1 MTTAA
6 ARARLAAAALLIA
19 PGPAWSETVAW
30 RAGVTVDCPLTIAT
44 ADQERTR
51 TLVLP
56 VQTISNWA
64 ITAKGKDLAVKQGE
78 RNALVLRLSNPTF
91 EGNLQVWDE
100 NGDLFTVLVRS
111 PADGEAPDDTLIIT
125 RAQDGGTTG
134 GGAGAGGAPGLD
146 AVGEPGGGA
155 GPPSVRVVNR
165 DTDGAAVHLM
175 AQMVN
180 GVTDA
185 RIRWSPV
192 TTAER
197 GGRIS
202 AGRRLHVDDNLTI
215 TLLRIFKSPTLYGY
229 LCRLDWNG
237 DQTAAFQLQRWYRDG
252 MICSYASDQIL
263 LEPRDPA
270 LAIAPHRVIQVWY
283 VTDAGIPASAAGP

>member
-1 MTTAA
+1 MTPVALL
-6 ARARLAAAALLIA
+6 ARLAYALLLLA
-19 PGPAWSETVAW
+19 PGRAWSETVTW
-30 RAGVTVDCPLTIAT
+30 HAGVTVDCPLTIAT

-56 VQTISNWA
+56 AQAIANWA
-64 ITAKGKDLAVKQGE
+64 ITAKGKDLAVKQGD

-91 EGNLQVWDE
+91 EGNLQVWDD
-100 NGDLFTVLVRS
+100 NGDLYTFLVRS
-111 PADGEAPDDTLIIT
+111 PADGEAPDDTLILT
-125 RAQDGGTTG
+125 RGQGGGGT
-134 GGAGAGGAPGLD
+134 GASG
-146 AVGEPGGGA
+146 GGGA
-155 GPPSVRVVNR
+155 GPGIDAFGAPDGGGATGLRVVNR
-165 DTDGAAVHLM
+165 DTDGAAIHLM

-202 AGRRLHVDDNLTI
+202 EGRKLHVDDNLSI
-215 TLLRIFKSPTLYGY
+215 TLLRIYKAPTLYGY

-263 LEPRDPA
+263 LVPRDPA

-283 VTDAGIPASAAGP
+283 VTDASVPGTAGGP